1 MKKLTSF
8 ILVALALSFPS
19 CQQQQLIET
28 KDTKM
33 LLIGIDGATWKI
45 IDRLLAAG
53 ELPTLQYLID
63 GGARAPLKT
72 LEPTLSPAIWTTIAT
87 GKLPDRHGI
96 LGFDGVPGLTMKTLP
111 TSQMRKTKAVW
122 NILSDREKTVGFINW
137 WCTWPAEKVNGFM
150 ISDRAT
156 YNRMEASIHKE
167 VTSPYDT
174 YPENLMT
181 EIRKFVEKP
190 DAIASEAIKQFMLLD
205 DGEIEKYMKSGS
217 YQMGNLFQEF
227 KYVYQSDKAVA
238 SMGNHL
244 LAERTPDLL
253 GIYFSGVDVVSH
265 LYWHFMEPE
274 YFTHHAIPPAHI
286 ARFNKVIERYYVLID
301 HYIGDLLKK
310 ANERYTIVIVS
321 DHGFGATGNL
331 PWSGGHGRI
340 TPGAPVAPDGI
351 LIMSGRNIK
360 KGKQLSSAHVL
371 DILPT
376 ILHLF
381 ALPLGRDMEGKIL
394 FEALDKNVPK
404 EPRYIDSYDTRY
416 PARKETPLMG
426 DPERDS
432 ALVNKLKSLGY
443 VE

>member
-1 MKKLTSF
+1 
-8 ILVALALSFPS
+8 
-19 CQQQQLIET
+19 
-28 KDTKM
+28 M

-45 IDRLLAAG
+45 IDKLLAEG
-53 ELPTLQYLID
+53 ELPALQSLID
-63 GGARAPLKT
+63 RGVRAPLKT
-72 LEPTLSPAIWTTIAT
+72 LEPTISPAIWTTIAT

-122 NILSDREKTVGFINW
+122 NMFSDGGKTVGFINW
-137 WCTWPAEKVNGFM
+137 WCSWPAEKVNGFI

-156 YNRMEASIHKE
+156 YNRMEASIKKE
-167 VTSPYDT
+167 VATPYDT

-181 EIRKFVEKP
+181 AITEFIEKP
-190 DAIASEAIKQFMLLD
+190 DAITNEAIKHFMVLND
-205 DGEIEKYMKSGS
+205 SEIEKFIKTGS
-217 YQMGNLFQEF
+217 YQMGNLFLEF
-227 KYVYQSDKAVA
+227 KYVYQSDKAVF

-274 YFTHHAIPPAHI
+274 YFSKHAIPPAHI
-286 ARFNKVIERYYVLID
+286 ARFSKVIERYYVFID
-301 HYIGDLLKK
+301 QCIGELLKT
-310 ANERYTIVIVS
+310 AHDRYTIAIVS

-340 TPGAPVAPDGI
+340 TPGAPVAPNEI
-351 LIMSGRNIK
+351 FIMSGKNIK
-360 KGKQLSSAHVL
+360 KGERLTSAHIL

-381 ALPLGRDMEGKIL
+381 ALPLGRDLEGKIL
-394 FEALDKNVPK
+394 FEALDERVQK
-404 EPRYIDSYDTRY
+404 EPMYIDSYDTNY
-416 PARKETPLMG
+416 PARKETPLRG